1 MYIGRRMFET
11 PKELTKE
18 REPMNERTIE
28 ERLCRLIE
36 QLQALPTEHREKL
49 EELCESDQDQ
59 RSQIEESV
67 SKLQDSL
74 DYLRLS
80 VKYMVFDLE
89 ATRRE
94 NVYLRK
100 LVEQIRRDS
109 TRRDEGNDNHF
120 FGEEGAD

>member
-1 MYIGRRMFET
+1 
-11 PKELTKE
+11 
-18 REPMNERTIE
+18 MNERNIE
-28 ERLCRLIE
+28 ERMCRLIE
-36 QLQALPTEHREKL
+36 QIHALPIEHRKPL
-49 EELCESDQDQ
+49 EELCKDDNLQQSK
-59 RSQIEESV
+59 IEESV

-109 TRRDEGNDNHF
+109 TRRPDGEDQEF
-120 FGEEGAD
+120 FGNEGAD

>member
-1 MYIGRRMFET
+1 
-11 PKELTKE
+11 
-18 REPMNERTIE
+18 MNERNIE
-28 ERLCRLIE
+28 EKVCRLIE
-36 QLQALPTEHREKL
+36 QLQTLPTEHREKL
-49 EELCESDQDQ
+49 EELCWHDYEK

-67 SKLQDSL
+67 SKLQGSL
-74 DYLRLS
+74 EYLRLS

-109 TRRDEGNDNHF
+109 TRKDEDNGNHF
-120 FGEEGAD
+120 FGNEGSD

>member
-1 MYIGRRMFET
+1 
-11 PKELTKE
+11 
-18 REPMNERTIE
+18 MNERTIE
-28 ERLCRLIE
+28 ERMCRLIE
-36 QLQALPTEHREKL
+36 QIQALPSEHRKPL
-49 EELCESDQDQ
+49 EALCENDGIQQSK
-59 RSQIEESV
+59 IEKTV

-109 TRRDEGNDNHF
+109 TRRHDGEDQEFFDN
-120 FGEEGAD
+120 EGAD

>member
-1 MYIGRRMFET
+1 
-11 PKELTKE
+11 
-18 REPMNERTIE
+18 MNERNIE
-28 ERLCRLIE
+28 ERMCRLIE
-36 QLQALPTEHREKL
+36 QLHALPKEHRMPLEKA
-49 EELCESDQDQ
+49 CQNNESQQ
-59 RSQIEESV
+59 STIEESV
-67 SKLQDSL
+67 AKLQDSL

-109 TRRDEGNDNHF
+109 TKRRDGEEDSGFLGN
-120 FGEEGAD
+120 EGAD

>member
-1 MYIGRRMFET
+1 MFSQGVDL
-11 PKELTKE
+11 LTVQPNLKI
-18 REPMNERTIE
+18 RTV
-28 ERLCRLIE
+28 LNVCGP
-36 QLQALPTEHREKL
+36 QN
-49 EELCESDQDQ
+49 DDGQ
-59 RSQIEESV
+59 RSEIEESV

-74 DYLRLS
+74 DFLRLS

-120 FGEEGAD
+120 FGENSSD

>member
-1 MYIGRRMFET
+1 
-11 PKELTKE
+11 
-18 REPMNERTIE
+18 MNERNIE
-28 ERLCRLIE
+28 DRLCRLIE
-36 QLQALPTEHREKL
+36 QLQALPLEHREKL
-49 EELCESDQDQ
+49 KKLCEHDGTQ
-59 RSQIEESV
+59 RSMIEESV
-67 SKLQDSL
+67 AKLQDSL

-109 TRRDEGNDNHF
+109 TRRDEGDDNTFH
-120 FGEEGAD
+120 GGAGAD

>member
-1 MYIGRRMFET
+1 
-11 PKELTKE
+11 
-18 REPMNERTIE
+18 MNERNIE
-28 ERLCRLIE
+28 ERMCRLIE
-36 QLQALPTEHREKL
+36 QIHALPIEHRKPL
-49 EELCESDQDQ
+49 EELCQDDDIQ
-59 RSQIEESV
+59 KSKIEESV

-109 TRRDEGNDNHF
+109 TRRDEGDDNTF
-120 FGEEGAD
+120 QGGAGAD

>member
-1 MYIGRRMFET
+1 
-11 PKELTKE
+11 
-18 REPMNERTIE
+18 MNERNIE
-28 ERLCRLIE
+28 ERMCRLIE
-36 QLQALPTEHREKL
+36 QLQALPAEDRDKL
-49 EELCESDQDQ
+49 ENLCKSDQTQ
-59 RSQIEESV
+59 RSQIEENV

-109 TRRDEGNDNHF
+109 TKRD
-120 FGEEGAD
+120 

>member
-1 MYIGRRMFET
+1 
-11 PKELTKE
+11 
-18 REPMNERTIE
+18 MNERNIE
-28 ERLCRLIE
+28 ERMCRLIE
-36 QLQALPTEHREKL
+36 KLQTLPKEHRDKLEKL
-49 EELCESDQDQ
+49 CQHDGAQ

-109 TRRDEGNDNHF
+109 TRQDDRDDNQF
-120 FGEEGAD
+120 FGSDGAD

>member
-1 MYIGRRMFET
+1 
-11 PKELTKE
+11 
-18 REPMNERTIE
+18 MNERNIE
-28 ERLCRLIE
+28 ERMCRLID
-36 QLQALPTEHREKL
+36 QLQLLPVEHRKKL
-49 EELCESDQDQ
+49 EDLCKHDGAQ

-67 SKLQDSL
+67 AKLQDSL

-109 TRRDEGNDNHF
+109 TRPDDRDDNRF
-120 FGEEGAD
+120 FGEDGSD

>member
-1 MYIGRRMFET
+1 
-11 PKELTKE
+11 
-18 REPMNERTIE
+18 MNERTIE

-49 EELCESDQDQ
+49 EDLCESNQDQ

-120 FGEEGAD
+120 FGEGDTD

>member
-1 MYIGRRMFET
+1 
-11 PKELTKE
+11 
-18 REPMNERTIE
+18 MNERNIE
-28 ERLCRLIE
+28 ERMCRLIE
-36 QLQALPTEHREKL
+36 HLQALPTEHRDRL
-49 EELCESDQDQ
+49 EELCKNESGQ
-59 RSQIEESV
+59 RSEIEESV

-109 TRRDEGNDNHF
+109 TRRDEGNDNQF
-120 FGEEGAD
+120 FGENDSD

>member
-1 MYIGRRMFET
+1 
-11 PKELTKE
+11 
-18 REPMNERTIE
+18 MNERKIE
-28 ERLCRLIE
+28 ERMCRLID
-36 QLQALPTEHREKL
+36 QLQALPIEYREKL
-49 EELCESDQDQ
+49 EKLCEHDGSQ
-59 RSQIEESV
+59 RSMIEESV
-67 SKLQDSL
+67 AKLQDSL

-109 TRRDEGNDNHF
+109 TRRDEGEDTNFYGGSGSD
-120 FGEEGAD
+120 

>member
-1 MYIGRRMFET
+1 
-11 PKELTKE
+11 
-18 REPMNERTIE
+18 MNERNIE
-28 ERLCRLIE
+28 DRLCRLIE
-36 QLQALPTEHREKL
+36 QLQSLPREYRDKL
-49 EELCESDQDQ
+49 EDLCEKGTEK
-59 RSQIEESV
+59 RSLIEEQV

-120 FGEEGAD
+120 FGGSESD

>member
-1 MYIGRRMFET
+1 M
-11 PKELTKE
+11 
-18 REPMNERTIE
+18 
-28 ERLCRLIE
+28 
-36 QLQALPTEHREKL
+36 
-49 EELCESDQDQ
+49 
-59 RSQIEESV
+59 IEESV
-67 SKLQDSL
+67 AKLQDSL

-109 TRRDEGNDNHF
+109 TRRDDSDDNNF
-120 FGEEGAD
+120 YGESASD

>member
-1 MYIGRRMFET
+1 
-11 PKELTKE
+11 
-18 REPMNERTIE
+18 MNERNIE
-28 ERLCRLIE
+28 ERMCRLIE
-36 QLQALPTEHREKL
+36 QLQTLPNKHREKL
-49 EELCESDQDQ
+49 EELCKNDQDQ

-67 SKLQDSL
+67 SKLQGSL

-80 VKYMVFDLE
+80 VKYVVFDLE

-109 TRRDEGNDNHF
+109 TRRDEGNDHHF
-120 FGEEGAD
+120 FENDGSD

>member
-1 MYIGRRMFET
+1 
-11 PKELTKE
+11 
-18 REPMNERTIE
+18 MNERIIE
-28 ERLCRLIE
+28 ERMCRLIDK
-36 QLQALPTEHREKL
+36 LQALPKQHLDSL
-49 EELCESDQDQ
+49 EDLCSYEDGQLS
-59 RSQIEESV
+59 SVEESV
-67 SKLQDSL
+67 AKLHNSL

-109 TRRDEGNDNHF
+109 SRRNDSDGSDEF
-120 FGEEGAD
+120 YGENGAD

>member
-1 MYIGRRMFET
+1 M
-11 PKELTKE
+11 PL
-18 REPMNERTIE
+18 
-28 ERLCRLIE
+28 
-36 QLQALPTEHREKL
+36 EKA
-49 EELCESDQDQ
+49 CQNND
-59 RSQIEESV
+59 SQQSTIEESV
-67 SKLQDSL
+67 AKLQDSL

-109 TRRDEGNDNHF
+109 TKRRDGEEDSGFLGN
-120 FGEEGAD
+120 EGAD